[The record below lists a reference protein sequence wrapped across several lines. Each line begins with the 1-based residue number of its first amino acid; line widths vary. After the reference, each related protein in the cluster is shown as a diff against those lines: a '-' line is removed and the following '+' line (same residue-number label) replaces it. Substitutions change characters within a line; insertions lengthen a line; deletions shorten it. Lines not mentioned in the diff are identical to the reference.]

1 MPDVLRKLRSPAVAL
16 ICLGALN
23 VISAVLLLLGR
34 LANLIKGNERVITDE
49 AERLGYQTAN
59 IYFPLVSLLSI
70 AAAPVII
77 VGGVQML
84 SARRYSL
91 AILAAI
97 LAMIPFTS
105 VCCLPGIAIGLWAL
119 IVLRNPE
126 VKAAFEASQ
135 RPMR

>member
-1 MPDVLRKLRSPAVAL
+1 MPDVMKKVRSPAVAL
-16 ICLGALN
+16 ICFGALN
-23 VISAVLLLLGR
+23 ALSGFLLLLGR
-34 LANLIKGNERVITDE
+34 LANLIKGNDRVIADE
-49 AERLGYQTAN
+49 AERLGYQTAM

-70 AAAPVII
+70 AAAPLII
-77 VGGVQML
+77 IGGVQML

-105 VCCLPGIAIGLWAL
+105 VCCFLGIPIGVWAL

-126 VKAAFEASQ
+126 VKTAFQ
-135 RPMR
+135 IV